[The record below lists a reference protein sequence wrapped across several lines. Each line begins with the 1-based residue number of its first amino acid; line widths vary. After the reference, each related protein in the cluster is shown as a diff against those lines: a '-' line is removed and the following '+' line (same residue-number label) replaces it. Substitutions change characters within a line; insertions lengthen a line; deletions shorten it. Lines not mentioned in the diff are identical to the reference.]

1 MFKSL
6 SFHKGEEDGKDDEAE
21 GYKVVPAD
29 GFPLKD
35 GGHYDSEDKE
45 GDALLYYLELH
56 EGEVTAGDLR
66 ADAVCGNH
74 KGVFEEGH
82 SPREDNDAY
91 QRPVLNKIHLL
102 EFKVAVPGK
111 GHEDIGADE
120 H

>member
-6 SFHKGEEDGKDDEAE
+6 GFQEGEEYSQDDAAK

-29 GFPLKD
+29 GFPFED
-35 GGHYDSEDKE
+35 CGHYDGEDKE

-56 EGEVTAGDLR
+56 EGEGTAGDLR
-66 ADAVCGNH
+66 ADAVGGNH